1 MQSRK
6 NVANGSPTLA
16 GIVPSNVRLRGMPR
30 QLKIHDLVSVGCLYD
45 YIYFIVFHEVVNTDG
60 ASYELAG

>member
-16 GIVPSNVRLRGMPR
+16 GIVPSNVRLRGVPR
-30 QLKIHDLVSVGCLYD
+30 QLKIHDLVSVGFLYN
-45 YIYFIVFHEVVNTDG
+45 FIAFHEVVNADG
-60 ASYELAG
+60 GFNELAG